1 MLTGCG
7 WGGRSQIDK
16 KRVCC
21 CGSASGSGC
30 GKWEGGP
37 RLDDD
42 DDYWHQ
48 GGRQGGGREARKSM
62 DSLGARGPESVGPMF
77 SRCGR
82 EQQGT

>member
-1 MLTGCG
+1 MVPHLGLG
-7 WGGRSQIDK
+7 A
-16 KRVCC
+16 
-21 CGSASGSGC
+21 ASGRAGH
-30 GKWEGGP
+30 
-37 RLDDD
+37 DD

-48 GGRQGGGREARKSM
+48 GGRQGGSREARKSM